1 MIRTAL
7 TVLMLTAT
15 PLAALTQEQTAV
27 CTALGGL
34 AQQIME
40 ARQMGVP
47 LSQMIAVLPP
57 EEDQDATQA
66 MILRIVVNAYDAP
79 RYSTDTYQRIA
90 AMDYRNEI
98 ETMCFQAALK

>member
-7 TVLMLTAT
+7 TALMLTAT
-15 PLAALTQEQTAV
+15 PLAALTQEHTAI

-40 ARQMGVP
+40 ARQMGIP
-47 LSQMIAVLPP
+47 LSQMIVALPP
-57 EEDQDATQA
+57 TEGEDTPQA
-66 MILRIVVNAYDAP
+66 MILRIVVNAYDTP

-90 AMDYRNEI
+90 AADYRNEI
-98 ETMCFQAALK
+98 ETMCFQQAIK